1 MSRRLRSSSVGTV
14 GAVALIAVFASPL
27 VAAQTAKAQTPPPPP
42 PPPATATATTA
53 QPKPPAKPAAPK
65 PPTGQK
71 PAAGKPGAGAPAT
84 GAAAGAPAG
93 AAAQPDVLPPPPPP
107 AQLVPPPP
115 PPSAAA
121 SHDPSPVEIAH
132 EIDQNA
138 HIIELEKQMAA
149 LEMHRRQ
156 GVEND
161 ARLEWLKALKISG
174 YLQPQLLWQWFDSN
188 ATPNLVNGQL
198 PPGVDANSVIAK
210 SDPLYGASAP
220 ITTNPDYFRLRRA
233 RLKLEYMPND
243 WSRFV
248 FEIDPTPTGGPSG
261 GVGTIARNV
270 EAQGIVNWSDDIQ
283 TTFGMGIF
291 KIPYSWEV
299 LQSDADRPFIER
311 SWWEQ
316 NCTPGEFDTGIKAYT
331 TLLEK
336 KMVFQ
341 AAVINGVTQGEKTF
355 AILPDLNHGKD
366 LVGRAN
372 YNFGIFD
379 VGIGGYYGQGQ
390 EVSLTS
396 LAFKQ
401 YPRGAF
407 EAEAALHH
415 KFAEIGETRVLGE
428 FDYGVNLDR
437 GVKYG
442 ANGLPGLPAVSNIQ
456 SGSVI
461 DRKEIGYWIRAEQD
475 LTKWFTV
482 AARYDF
488 YSPDTSASQSNG
500 RDTVA
505 AVFVIHFTSQLQSMT
520 EYNHFVDNVHAV
532 ATATTPE
539 GAPASKNGDVLSQVL
554 QVRFP

>member
-1 MSRRLRSSSVGTV
+1 MARRFRSCTF
-14 GAVALIAVFASPL
+14 GAVALIAVVASPL
-27 VAAQTAKAQTPPPPP
+27 VAARTALAQQPPPPPPPPTAATAPPKPAAKPPTAAPKPPGPKPAVKPGAGAPPTGAAAGAAAGAAPQPDVPPPPP
-42 PPPATATATTA
+42 PPPA
-53 QPKPPAKPAAPK
+53 P
-65 PPTGQK
+65 
-71 PAAGKPGAGAPAT
+71 
-84 GAAAGAPAG
+84 
-93 AAAQPDVLPPPPPP
+93 LMPPPPPP
-107 AQLVPPPP
+107 APAPG
-115 PPSAAA
+115 A
-121 SHDPSPVEIAH
+121 HDPSAVEIAH
-132 EIDQNA
+132 EIDQNS

-156 GVEND
+156 AVEND
-161 ARLEWLKALKISG
+161 AKLEWLKGLKISG

-233 RLKLEYMPND
+233 RLKTEYMPND

-248 FEIDPTPTGGPSG
+248 LEIDPTPTGGPSG

-270 EAQGIVNWSDDIQ
+270 ESQGIVNWNDDIQ
-283 TTFGMGIF
+283 TTFGLGIF

-316 NCTPGEFDTGIKAYT
+316 NCTPGEFDTGLKAYT

-341 AAVINGVTQGEKTF
+341 AAVINGITQGEKTF
-355 AILPDLNHGKD
+355 AVLPDLNHGKD
-366 LVGRAN
+366 IVGRVN

-390 EVSLTS
+390 VISLAS

-401 YPRGAF
+401 FPRGAF

-415 KFAEIGETRVLGE
+415 KFAEIGETRLLGE

-442 ANGLPGLPAVSNIQ
+442 ANGLPGLPAAANIP
-456 SGSVI
+456 SGSVT

-475 LTKWFTV
+475 LTRWFTV
-482 AARYDF
+482 AARYDY

-505 AVFVIHFTSQLQSMT
+505 AVFVIHFTSSLQSMT

-532 ATATTPE
+532 ATGTTPE
-539 GAPASKNGDVLSQVL
+539 GSPAGKNGDVLSEVL